1 MKIGVPK
8 EIKNGES
15 RVAATPASVKQLTKK
30 GASFVIE
37 SGAGVQAGFSDEDYK
52 AEGAE
57 IADAASALS
66 AEAVFKVAPPT
77 AEEISKMSKGA
88 LLVSLLAPLD
98 QDTCLPA
105 LAAAEINAVALEIVP
120 RTSRAQS
127 MDVLSSQA
135 NIAGYRAVLEAAANY
150 PRFFPM
156 MMTSAGMAK
165 PAKAAVLGVGVAG
178 LQAIATLK
186 RLGCK
191 VEAFDVRPEVKE
203 QIESLGAKFM
213 DLGIEEEGS
222 GEGGYAK
229 ELSEEGKKKQ
239 QQALNERLKDMD
251 VVITTAAI
259 PGRQAPELVTADA
272 LQGMRP
278 GSIVVDMAAATGGNC
293 RDTEAGKTVVK
304 QGVTLIGELNYP
316 ALMPGDAS
324 LFYGKNIANLLEL
337 FIETKDGGASII
349 YNMEDDIVAG
359 CLAVKDG
366 TQLFPKKKEG

>member
-1 MKIGVPK
+1 MKIGIPK
-8 EIKNGES
+8 ETSPGET
-15 RVAATPASVKQLTKK
+15 RVAATPASVKQLAKK

-37 SGAGVQAGFSDEDYK
+37 SGAGLAAGFTDEAYK
-52 AEGAE
+52 AEGAD
-57 IADAASALS
+57 IADAAATLGC
-66 AEAVFKVAPPT
+66 EVVFKVAPPS
-77 AEEISKMSKGA
+77 AEEISKMVKGS

-98 QDTCLPA
+98 PDTCLPA
-105 LAAAEINAVALEIVP
+105 LAAAGINAAALEIVP

-135 NIAGYRAVLEAAANY
+135 NIAGYRAVIEAASNY

-165 PAKAAVLGVGVAG
+165 PARSAVLGAGVAG

-191 VEAFDVRPEVKE
+191 VESFDVRPEVKE

-213 DLGIEEEGS
+213 DLGIEEEGT

-239 QQALNERLKDMD
+239 QQALTDRLKEMD
-251 VVITTAAI
+251 IVVSTAAI
-259 PGRQAPELVTADA
+259 PGRQAPELITAEA
-272 LQGMRP
+272 LAGMRP
-278 GSIVVDMAAATGGNC
+278 GSVIVDMAAATGGNC
-293 RDTEAGKTVVK
+293 RATEAGKITEK
-304 QGVTLIGELNYP
+304 GGVTLIGLTNYP
-316 ALMPGDAS
+316 AMMPGDSS
-324 LFYGKNIANLLEL
+324 LFFAKNLANLLEL
-337 FIETKDGGASII
+337 FIDQGENGSSIK
-349 YNMEDDIVAG
+349 YDMEDDIVAG

-366 TQLFPKKKEG
+366 QQLFPKKKEG